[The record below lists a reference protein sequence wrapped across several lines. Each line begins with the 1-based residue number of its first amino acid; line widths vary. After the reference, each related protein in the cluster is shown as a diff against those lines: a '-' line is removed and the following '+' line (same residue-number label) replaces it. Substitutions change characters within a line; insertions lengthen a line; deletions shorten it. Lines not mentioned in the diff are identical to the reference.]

1 MKKTRKI
8 LLMAACAVLLALLCA
23 LAWLMGLLGAP
34 RRASMLLLLPHL
46 LWGLFALALNVC
58 LVVLNA
64 A

>member
-1 MKKTRKI
+1 MKREERR
-8 LLMAACAVLLALLCA
+8 LLSAASALALLCA